1 MFYSEAIT
9 ILPVD
14 PITGVGFK
22 NANHKNCK
30 ETNGEEFIQCMEDK
44 MLTVNDTFI
53 DQMNYFDVQLFYVD
67 DEFRG
72 LGQSVKINS
81 GAVKNRLTR
90 TISLK
95 MNPNMSYE
103 IAIIDPTLQ
112 FSSYVTDSIP
122 KLLIALKEN
131 AGFTALFLK
140 EIYESKILLY
150 YITC

>member
-1 MFYSEAIT
+1 MFSSEAIT
-9 ILPVD
+9 ILPD

-30 ETNGEEFIQCMEDK
+30 ETNGEEFIQCVEQNAF
-44 MLTVNDTFI
+44 TVNETFI
-53 DQMNYFDVQLFYVD
+53 EQMNYFDVKLFYID
-67 DEFRG
+67 DKVRG
-72 LGQSVKINS
+72 LGQSVIIKPGVI
-81 GAVKNRLTR
+81 KNTLTR

-112 FSSYVTDSIP
+112 FSSGVTDSIP
-122 KLLIALKEN
+122 KLLIAFKEN

-140 EIYESKILLY
+140 EINESKILLY